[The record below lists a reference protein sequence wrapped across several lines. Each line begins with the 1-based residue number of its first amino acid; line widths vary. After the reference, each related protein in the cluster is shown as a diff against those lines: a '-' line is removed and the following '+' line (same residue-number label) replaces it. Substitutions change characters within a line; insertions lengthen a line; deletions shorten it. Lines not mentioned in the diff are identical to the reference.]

1 MTAQCPACHRPAVLD
16 LHASMFHRARDFY
29 SCQRCDQTWAV
40 EKRTGKII
48 RLDAAQTLATA
59 DATINPSELGA
70 DIAR

>member
-1 MTAQCPACHRPAVLD
+1 MTAQCPACHRPALLD

-48 RLDAAQTLATA
+48 RFDAPAGATA
-59 DATINPSELGA
+59 TNTATIGP
-70 DIAR
+70 DTAR